1 MPPIIKILLLVF
13 PFLEI
18 SLLVQFAA
26 VAGFIPVLGSLLLAA
41 SLGTVIIR
49 LRGFS
54 ALLHMRKSVESG
66 QIPAGEILK
75 DGISAFGG
83 LLLII
88 PGLLSDVIGLLL
100 QIPIIQVWLGNLI
113 IQKGVTS
120 FRTTAY
126 RPTSSVIEGEYTRSQ
141 DVRNHIDRDPS

>member
-1 MPPIIKILLLVF
+1 MPLLIKILLLAF

-26 VAGFIPVLGSLLLAA
+26 IAGFIPVLGSLLLAA
-41 SLGTVIIR
+41 SLGTGIIR

-66 QIPAGEILK
+66 QIPTGEILK

-88 PGLLSDVIGLLL
+88 PGLLSDVLGLLL
-100 QIPIIQVWLGNLI
+100 QIPMIQVWLGNLI
-113 IQKGVTS
+113 IRQGVAS
-120 FRTTAY
+120 FRTTEY
-126 RPTSSVIEGEYTRSQ
+126 RSTSSIIEGEYTRSA
-141 DVRNHIDRDPS
+141 DIRNHIDRDPS

>member
-66 QIPAGEILK
+66 QIPTGEILK

>member
-26 VAGFIPVLGSLLLAA
+26 VAGFVLVLGSLLLAA

-88 PGLLSDVIGLLL
+88 PGLLSDVLGLLL

-120 FRTTAY
+120 FRTTQY

-141 DVRNHIDRDPS
+141 DVRNHIDRDLS